1 MVAPQGQAI
10 ADARRQNHGNRITP
24 NILTI
29 DAIPRR
35 SRSLGRALTQTFV
48 EAFMAQAEANS
59 LRRDLARTGLGLFDE
74 EWIAAAF
81 KPAADRSAEQHGSIS
96 ACG

>member
-1 MVAPQGQAI
+1 
-10 ADARRQNHGNRITP
+10 
-24 NILTI
+24 
-29 DAIPRR
+29 
-35 SRSLGRALTQTFV
+35 
-48 EAFMAQAEANS
+48 MAQAEANS